1 MVSIRNPQGVHPPAR
16 AIRNLAARALLAALA
31 LSTSSLLAASAP
43 EILDCKVG
51 FGGTYKVGVW
61 TPVRVTLRGGDE
73 PVAVRVAVVAPDS
86 DQVAVSVLSRPERPV
101 LLEPGREESVWLHTR
116 IGQIEAELSIEVYAD
131 GQRIARRGFVPNF
144 EPGPGQIPYGQA
156 ASLQMFVELSASDLG
171 LRSAFI
177 RSQETEATLSSVVAN
192 VSRPAELPV
201 EWYDYEG
208 ADTVVLA
215 TSAID
220 YWRDITPEDPR
231 IAALKKWVELG
242 GKLVVLGGTNGAEV
256 FGSGAPLAELIPGR
270 FDTVT
275 TITDMRPLEQYSGS
289 SEPVLPRDEV
299 QLTAVRLVNLTGQV
313 DAYVGASA
321 EELPLVVRGVRGLG
335 ELVFVAVDL
344 DKPPLR
350 SWKGQADFVRKLVR
364 FDPAAV
370 DTEQSQSYAVM
381 NRGYDD
387 LAGALVKRLGESFAD
402 VTTPP
407 FIVVVGLVLL
417 YLLLIGPGDYFF
429 VKRVLKRMEAT
440 WITFPLIVIATSIA
454 AYWLAHYLK
463 GDQLRINQLEIVDID
478 AASGAC
484 RGVMWTE
491 LFSPRAERYN
501 LTVLPK
507 LPDGTPLDAGTVGAD
522 QTLVAWMGLPGAGLS
537 GMQGSGAQGGG
548 WFSSRYE
555 FSPRLMEIDGLP
567 VQVWST
573 KSLTARWDGK
583 AQTGIEAELTPT
595 DDLVVGRITNTWDAA
610 LHDCRLLY
618 GTWAW
623 RLGELEPN
631 QSIEIDDQLAPR
643 KLRTL
648 MRDNFELRDENME
661 AWERAAQIEQVSPQ
675 GLAEFMMFAH
685 ALGGPKYTQ
694 LVNNY
699 QGFVDLSHLLDDGR
713 AILLCQTSEPR
724 SEFLRDGESM
734 HRDGNRHW
742 TMYRFVLEVED
753 ANEH

>member
-1 MVSIRNPQGVHPPAR
+1 MFSIRNPQSAL
-16 AIRNLAARALLAALA
+16 RNCCRALCAAALA
-31 LSTSSLLAASAP
+31 LATSSLLAASAP

-86 DQVAVSVLSRPERPV
+86 DRVSVAVSSRADRPV
-101 LLEPGREESVWLHTR
+101 LLEPGREDSVWLHTR
-116 IGQIEAELSIEVYAD
+116 IGQIDAELSVEVYAD
-131 GQRIARRGFVPNF
+131 GERIARRGFVPNF
-144 EPGPGQIPYGQA
+144 EPGPGQIAYGQA
-156 ASLQMFVELSASDLG
+156 ASLQVFVELSAGDVG

-177 RSQETEATLSSVVAN
+177 RSQETEATLSTVVAT
-192 VSRPAELPV
+192 VSRPTELPV

-215 TSAID
+215 TSEIA

-242 GKLVVLGGTNGAEV
+242 GKLVVLGGANGAEV
-256 FGSGAPLAELIPGR
+256 FGSGGPLAELIPGR

-275 TITDMRPLEQYSGS
+275 TLTDMLPLEQYSGS
-289 SEPVLPRDEV
+289 SEPVSPRDGVE
-299 QLTAVRLVNLTGQV
+299 LSAVRLVDLTGQV
-313 DAYVGASA
+313 DAYFGATA

-364 FDPAAV
+364 FDPAPV
-370 DTEQSQSYAVM
+370 DTDQSQNYAM
-381 NRGYDD
+381 MSRGYDD
-387 LAGALVKRLGESFAD
+387 LAGGLVKRLGESFAD
-402 VTTPP
+402 VTPPP

-440 WITFPLIVIATSIA
+440 WITFPLIVIATSVA

-478 AASGAC
+478 AASGTC

-501 LTVLPK
+501 LTVQPK
-507 LPDGTPLDAGTVGAD
+507 LPDGTPLDAGAAD
-522 QTLVAWMGLPGAGLS
+522 AEQTLVAWMGLPGTGLS
-537 GMQGSGAQGGG
+537 GMQGSGGQGGG

-555 FSPRLMEIDGLP
+555 FSPRLTEIGGLP

-573 KSLTARWDGK
+573 KSLTARWDGR
-583 AQTGIEAELTPT
+583 AQTGIEAELMPT
-595 DDLVVGRITNTWDAA
+595 DDLVVGRITNTWDTTFD
-610 LHDCRLLY
+610 DCRLLY

-623 RLGELEPN
+623 RLGELAPN
-631 QSIEIDDQLAPR
+631 QSVEIDDRLAPR

-648 MRDNFELRDENME
+648 LRDNFELRDENME

-713 AILLCQTSEPR
+713 AILLCQTSEHR
-724 SEFLRDGESM
+724 SEFLRDGKSM
-734 HRDGNRHW
+734 HREGNRHW
-742 TMYRFVLEVED
+742 TMYRFVLEVGD
-753 ANEH
+753 AGEP